1 MWKKSLNSISVINI
15 QMQGEVSKNTKME
28 KQLRRHLRSGDSAST
43 LSQSTLT
50 YTYAY
55 IHVCKHFHTRIYL
68 FRDISLWPIYWPFP
82 EALSISKESGS
93 FFSNLYIFLLICSW
107 RSDWFVLFSFYCIL
121 RVSFSFVY
129 LYIFLNRNRCEET
142 EEEWVGSSL
151 RYIQIHIYV
160 FNEGVGYSEID
171 VDLIRFWWLWR
182 RSRFFHHFSKAELK
196 FLILWALI
204 FWSVRV

>member
-1 MWKKSLNSISVINI
+1 
-15 QMQGEVSKNTKME
+15 MQGEVSKNTKME

-43 LSQSTLT
+43 LSQSTVT

-129 LYIFLNRNRCEET
+129 LYIFFWIGIGVKKLKKS
-142 EEEWVGSSL
+142 EWVH
-151 RYIQIHIYV
+151 RCDTYKYIYMCSMKGLGIV
-160 FNEGVGYSEID
+160 KLM
-171 VDLIRFWWLWR
+171 LIW
-182 RSRFFHHFSKAELK
+182 
-196 FLILWALI
+196 
-204 FWSVRV
+204 